1 MRWVLDVN
9 RKAPEYMVREKL
21 QREKLRENAGRRA
34 WEFKKRLE
42 EGKGSELARKCWKE
56 LRGVER
62 EKPDWCGKRRGR
74 VTLRIVD

>member
-1 MRWVLDVN
+1 MGIGVN
-9 RKAPEYMVREKL
+9 RRTPEYMVREKL
-21 QREKLRENAGRRA
+21 QGEKLRDNAGKRA

-42 EGKGSELARKCWKE
+42 EGNGSELARKCWRE

-62 EKPDWCGKRRGR
+62 EKPDWSEKRRGR